1 MVWPQ
6 LFSAWCGFWTNLGWI
21 AVTEST
27 SLTYAGAC
35 PWRALKVKIRT
46 LKWALKLIGSQCDR
60 IINAVICE
68 YLDGSVRI
76 LTAVLWTTCR
86 HSKEVF
92 LRQVHRELHYL
103 QCEGIFSYSAV
114 LDATAEGFKL
124 WNFLILHKNKNVDTT
139 PPFLKNYFNFFFCF
153 YSILSW
159 ASADCYSAVSSL
171 FTILSLHLPNSPVT
185 TSAAFLNQVLS
196 YFLSFLAH
204 SASYSFSSSLLQL
217 PEGILISFSWPHLH
231 QLRKRMGE
239 GTHAHREGRKKEMTE
254 RRV

>member
-139 PPFLKNYFNFFFCF
+139 PPFLKNYFNFVFVFT
-153 YSILSW
+153 
-159 ASADCYSAVSSL
+159 ASSHEHQL
-171 FTILSLHLPNSPVT
+171 TVT
-185 TSAAFLNQVLS
+185 
-196 YFLSFLAH
+196 
-204 SASYSFSSSLLQL
+204 LQL
-217 PEGILISFSWPHLH
+217 AVYLPFYLCICLTLLLPPLLPF
-231 QLRKRMGE
+231 
-239 GTHAHREGRKKEMTE
+239 
-254 RRV
+254 